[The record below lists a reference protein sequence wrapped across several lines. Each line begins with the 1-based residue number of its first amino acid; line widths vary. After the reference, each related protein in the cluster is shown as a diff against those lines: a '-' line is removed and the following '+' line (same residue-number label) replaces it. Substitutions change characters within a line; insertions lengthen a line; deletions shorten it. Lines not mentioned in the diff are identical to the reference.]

1 VNAAPLTTRRAWW
14 LALRPFSYPASIVP
28 VLVGTAAAA
37 PYHFDPGL
45 FVLAF
50 VGSIL
55 IHAGCN
61 LATGFFDFMHGVQ
74 PAETLIGGS
83 LRTGILPP
91 KQVHMAAIACLVAGS
106 LCGLVIVA
114 FRGWPILALGFASVL
129 AAYFYTAKPISYGR
143 RGLGEVMVFL
153 FMGVVMVMASYY
165 VQLEEWDLRAF
176 CASLPVGILVA
187 NILHANNLRDIDND
201 RLRHKLTIADA
212 VGRPVADIML
222 WALTLG
228 AYASVIIVAALDEAP
243 VWTLIVA
250 LSIPTAVTMLRC
262 LRETE
267 ARALNPL
274 VRNAARLHLHFG
286 MLLALGYALDVV
298 L

>member
-176 CASLPVGILVA
+176 YASLPVGILVA

-212 VGRPVADIML
+212 VGRPVADVIL

-228 AYASVIIVAALDEAP
+228 AYASVIVVAGLEEAP
-243 VWTLIVA
+243 VWTLLVA